1 MTGNVRSLCF
11 AVLPFIVSGSLF
23 VVPSNAQTAPAT
35 ERATVSGTT
44 PATLRIPAGMSFSV
58 RLMRALDSRTVTVGT
73 QWAGILV
80 NDIVTA
86 KGQVIAHSGEVAA
99 GVVAS
104 VQQPT
109 ADHPASMSLRA
120 QSLNGTELESMERT
134 SSARVSSQGGYT
146 PPNGR
151 ISLESTPAGTS
162 NTGARGFATATTS
175 PGQVTLP
182 AGATL
187 NFQTTAP

>member
-1 MTGNVRSLCF
+1 MTGNVRRVCF
-11 AVLPFIVSGSLF
+11 ALWPFVVSGTFL
-23 VVPSNAQTAPAT
+23 VVSSNAQTAPAT
-35 ERATVSGTT
+35 GRATVSGTT
-44 PATLRIPAGMSFSV
+44 SATLRIPAGMSFTV

-73 QWAGILV
+73 QWDGILV
-80 NDIVTA
+80 NDIVGQN
-86 KGQVIAHSGEVAA
+86 GQVIAHSGEVAA
-99 GVVAS
+99 GVVTA

-120 QSLNGTELESMERT
+120 QSLNGMELQSTER
-134 SSARVSSQGGYT
+134 SSARLTSQGGYT
-146 PPNGR
+146 APSGR
-151 ISLESTPAGTS
+151 VNLAATPAGTS
-162 NTGARGFATATTS
+162 NTGARGFATATTG